1 MKTWQKSCIF
11 IGITW
16 SSLHLIRD
24 VSQDIGIKN
33 LLSTPF
39 VKPINDAPWWY
50 LYIFNTYVYAIVVG
64 ILSLYA
70 IKKKSFHPAG
80 TMSLF
85 LTVVIFSSWLIYWY
99 IV

>member
-1 MKTWQKSCIF
+1 MKKWQKMWLI

-24 VSQDIGIKN
+24 VSQDLGLKN

-39 VKPINDAPWWY
+39 VKPVSDAPWWY
-50 LYIFNTYVYAIVVG
+50 WYTFNTYLYAIVVG

-70 IKKKSFHPAG
+70 MKKKSFHPAG
-80 TMSLF
+80 TISLF
-85 LTVVIFSSWLIYWY
+85 LTIVIFSSWLIYWF
-99 IV
+99 IL